1 LACGKSNHFSSN
13 GLTFDLP
20 ADALYEDLDFIF
32 SSSPAIH
39 GSFSPVYHLQN
50 DLVPLHSACTLNIE
64 ADGVPKTLL
73 NKALIVKVEPD
84 GHFSGRNSRLENN
97 YITAQVR
104 EFGNY
109 TIAVDTTLP
118 VIRPLNVSQN
128 KNVSRQQTLAFKI
141 SDDFSGIRYYRG
153 TLNGE
158 WILMDFD
165 AKDNLLVYNFDERI
179 KPGKNNFRL
188 VVRDAVGNERIY
200 HATLTR

>member
-1 LACGKSNHFSSN
+1 LACGKNNHFSSD

-32 SSSPAIH
+32 STSPPVH
-39 GSFSPVYHLQN
+39 GSFSQVYHLQN
-50 DLVPLHSACTLNIE
+50 DLVPLHSACTINIK

-73 NKALIVKVEPD
+73 SKALVVKVEPN
-84 GHFSGRNSRLENN
+84 GHFIGRISRSENN
-97 YITAQVR
+97 YITAQIR

-109 TIAVDTTLP
+109 TISVDTTQP

-141 SDDFSGIRYYRG
+141 SDNLSGIHYYRG

-165 AKDNLLVYNFDERI
+165 AKNDLLVYDFDDRI

-188 VVRDAVGNERIY
+188 VIRDGVGNERIY
-200 HATLTR
+200 HASLTR